1 MLKNF
6 LSQKS
11 HSIVSPLGET
21 MPKYIN
27 TFDDD
32 KLFTYKYQKYFNEYS
47 FEITISPKSSQL
59 LFKEDCGACG
69 ASSILELHKQQEYLM
84 ELLEQIVIKFKINIL
99 GTLELYKD
107 QVHLHTHAIMNNMKN
122 SKLKRL
128 EKHIKQ
134 YYSLDNK
141 YLVNIKKIKNYNKF
155 KEYLIKD
162 SYEYYSYH
170 EHELHDQ
177 DITTHRE
184 KLEQEQEILK
194 QKLHNIY
201 NDPIKLHLHE
211 CIFNECPICDW
222 IKGKGSNVK
231 QVQSTNSTTKE

>member
-6 LSQKS
+6 LTQKS
-11 HSIVSPLGET
+11 AGIVSPLGET

-32 KLFTYKYQKYFNEYS
+32 KLFIYKYQKYFNQYS
-47 FEITISPKSSQL
+47 FEMTISPKSSPL

-69 ASSILELHKQQEYLM
+69 ANSILELHHQQEYIM
-84 ELLEQIVIKFKINIL
+84 NLLEEIVIKFKINIL

-107 QVHLHTHAIMNNMKN
+107 KVHLHTHAIVNNMKE

-128 EKHIKQ
+128 QSYIKQ
-134 YYSLDNK
+134 FYSLDNK
-141 YLVNIKKIKNYNKF
+141 YIVNITKIRNYTKY

-170 EHELHDQ
+170 EIEKHDQ
-177 DITTHRE
+177 DITLHS
-184 KLEQEQEILK
+184 EILEKELELAK
-194 QKLHNIY
+194 QRLHNIY

-211 CIFNECPICDW
+211 CIFNECPICNW
-222 IKGKGSNVK
+222 IKSRGSNVK
-231 QVQSTNSTTKE
+231 QAKGSLDAK